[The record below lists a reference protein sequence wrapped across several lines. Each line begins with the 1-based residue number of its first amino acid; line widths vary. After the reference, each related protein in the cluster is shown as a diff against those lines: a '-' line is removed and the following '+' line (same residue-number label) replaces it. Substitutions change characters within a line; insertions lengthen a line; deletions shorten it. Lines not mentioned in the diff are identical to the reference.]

1 MNWLCEKKKQNLQF
15 YLDQEKWREFLSRIK
30 DRRETI
36 VTATQKY
43 KELLY
48 LYELYVN
55 KFSNWKEMDT
65 FLDMYPN

>member
-43 KELLY
+43 KKLLY

-55 KFSNWKEMDT
+55 KFSN
-65 FLDMYPN
+65 

>member
-43 KELLY
+43 KKLLY